1 MLNKTR
7 LACLVVLGFNSPL
20 HASDLPFMELLEA
33 RASVSSQTQALAVAS
48 YDHEYFDISVDAKAG
63 ERVVGRLNH
72 PLNYK
77 PSQLSDALHY
87 EIAEGQHSPFMLR
100 NQRDENG
107 RLFSEFVLSEDAG
120 LSMGQYP
127 VAVVLKHGEAQVE
140 KRTITI
146 NVVHQTQWDLLHQ
159 RAMSFLEGN
168 KRLQGAFVY
177 TDGEIE
183 DYIQELNDNDGAFE
197 GMEFYHA
204 RNEDELLDIRPRM
217 LGKELMLAANQIN
230 ALAYALTYSDQFGY
244 QGEAL
249 ERQRLMS
256 ALYKAISRYT
266 AHFPLKDFA
275 NTPTLMHNMVTH
287 QWRFTDPI
295 SAAGF
300 VMSPVMNRD
309 ISRGDTQA
317 KQAKESFQALLQI
330 AFDLPYRQRQPEYNR
345 YYLQQDLKHS
355 PGAWADANRHHRMRT
370 WLMMSVLWS
379 DYNQPLT
386 YQPWWYGDYAP
397 FAAQNTSLLPEW
409 TPKGALYDLKMWLET
424 NTRYAFKYGQSGILP
439 DGTVSHHVGAR
450 QDMAFFA
457 YGFEWMAGTP
467 SEVVGIL
474 ADTPWKLSNATYN
487 QSADFVLDSYPNF
500 VYRGGLD
507 FQTAGRSHASDITP
521 IFGFTKLIKGIDTV
535 LEAKSSDTEIRRET
549 ELVNFRNNLENNTH
563 EATVN
568 RAYWNSDFMVQ
579 RQSGQQ
585 TPAYYMSFKMNS
597 SRSMG
602 AESFEPD
609 VGYHNGGGVLQLLV
623 DGDEY
628 SKVMDSWDWHA
639 LPGLTEELRVDELP
653 MKSDFKLF
661 NPKHYSG
668 VVSNGNHGFA
678 SFKYDSEAPYNSA
691 SANKSVAFIDN
702 MAVALG
708 SKVTRTKNGDG
719 WEVGNIITTLDQAA
733 WDTPLTYQID
743 GGDQQSVDEGDYLD
757 DTLSVQDSAWFH
769 QDKMGYVVLA
779 SSETSVMLR
788 GGDAINSTHGDTQSV
803 FHIAID
809 HGQHPSGEGVGSSY
823 QYIAIP
829 NVSAEQMPELVEQ
842 LKQQLV
848 VRTNEL
854 SHVVYYRVDANREV
868 VAMAFHQA
876 GSESIATQG
885 GEPLNVSVDKP
896 ALVLLERNGDS
907 WSVSVQDPL
916 HHVDRNAMEENDRRR
931 LRFFTRNDR
940 NTLNLT
946 INRGL
951 RSGQYDYQTQGHRI
965 EHLAGQTVTVNGYG
979 NQSELTIEL
988 PDQQDKAYQGRHD
1001 LFTGMPATVVI
1012 AAE

>member
-1 MLNKTR
+1 MFSQTR
-7 LACLVVLGFNSPL
+7 LACLVMLSFSPTL
-20 HASDLPFMELLEA
+20 HASDLPFMDLLDA
-33 RASVSSQTQALAVAS
+33 RTSVSNQQQALSTAS
-48 YDHEYFDISVDAKAG
+48 YDHEYFDIDVNAKAG
-63 ERVVGRLNH
+63 DVVVGRLNH

-77 PSQLSDALHY
+77 PSHLSDALYY
-87 EIAEGQHSPFMLR
+87 ELADGDHSLFTLR
-100 NQRDENG
+100 NQRDDNG
-107 RLFSEFVLSEDAG
+107 RLFGEFVLREGAN
-120 LSMGQYP
+120 LSMGQHP
-127 VAVVLKHGEAQVE
+127 IRVVLKQGETKVE
-140 KRTITI
+140 SRIITI
-146 NVVHQTQWDLLHQ
+146 EVVNQTQWSQLHQ

-168 KRLQGAFVY
+168 GRLRGAFVY
-177 TDGEIE
+177 SDGEIE
-183 DYIQELNDNDGAFE
+183 DYIQELNANEGAFE

-204 RNEDELLDIRPRM
+204 RNEDELLDIRPRV

-230 ALAYALTYSDQFGY
+230 SLAYALTYSDQFGY
-244 QGEAL
+244 QGEAY
-249 ERQRLMS
+249 ERRRLIS
-256 ALYKAISRYT
+256 ALYKAINRYT
-266 AHFPLKDFA
+266 AHFPLNDFA

-300 VMSPVMNRD
+300 VLSPAMNRD
-309 ISRGDTQA
+309 IAKGNPRA
-317 KQAKESFQALLQI
+317 KQAKESFQNLLQI
-330 AFDLPYRQRQPEYNR
+330 AFDLPYRQRQPEFNR
-345 YYLQQDLKHS
+345 FYLQDDLKRS
-355 PGAWADANRHHRMRT
+355 PGAWSDANRHHRMRT

-386 YQPWWYGDYAP
+386 YQPWWYADYAP

-409 TPKGALYDLKMWLET
+409 TPKGALYDLKTWLET

-439 DGTVSHHVGAR
+439 DGTISHHVGAR

-467 SEVVGIL
+467 SEVAGIL
-474 ADTPWKLSNATYN
+474 ADTPWKLTNNTYN
-487 QSADFVLDSYPNF
+487 QSTDFVLDSYPNF

-521 IFGFTKLIKGIDTV
+521 IFGSTKLIKGIDTI
-535 LEAKSSDTEIRRET
+535 LEAKSGDTEIRRET
-549 ELVNFRNNLENNTH
+549 ELVNFRNNLENNSH

-668 VVSNGNHGFA
+668 VVSNGSHGFA

-691 SANKSVAFIDN
+691 SANKSVAFIDD
-702 MAVALG
+702 MAVAVG
-708 SKVTRTKNGDG
+708 SQVSRSKNGDG
-719 WEVGNIITTLDQAA
+719 WEVASIITTVDQAS
-733 WDTPLTYQID
+733 WDGLLTYQVD
-743 GGDQQSVDEGDYLD
+743 GGQQQVVEAGSYLD
-757 DTLSVQDSAWFH
+757 DTVSVQDSAWFH
-769 QDKMGYVVLA
+769 QDKVGYVVLA
-779 SSETSVMLR
+779 QSDTSVMLK
-788 GGDAINSTHGDTQSV
+788 GGGAINSTHGANEAV

-809 HGQHPSGEGVGSSY
+809 HGQHPTGEGIGSNY
-823 QYIAIP
+823 QYVAIP
-829 NVSAEQMPELVEQ
+829 NVTVEQMPDIVDR
-842 LKQQLV
+842 LKRQLV
-848 VRTNEL
+848 IKTSGL
-854 SHVVYYRVDANREV
+854 THTVYYSSATGHEY
-868 VAMAFHQA
+868 VAMSFYQA
-876 GSESIATQG
+876 GSESVATLG
-885 GEPLNVSVDKP
+885 GEPLTVSVDKP
-896 ALVLLERNGDS
+896 ALILLERNGDS
-907 WSVSVQDPL
+907 WSISAQDPM
-916 HHVDRNAMEENDRRR
+916 HHVDRNAMEESDSRRF
-931 LRFFTRNDR
+931 RFFTRNDR

-951 RSGQYDYQTQGHRI
+951 RSGTFEYQTQGRKP
-965 EHLAGQTVTVNGYG
+965 EQKEGQTVSVNSYG

-988 PDQQDKAYQGRHD
+988 PDSLDKAYKGRHD
-1001 LFTGMPATVVI
+1001 LYTGMPASVVVP
-1012 AAE
+1012 AQ